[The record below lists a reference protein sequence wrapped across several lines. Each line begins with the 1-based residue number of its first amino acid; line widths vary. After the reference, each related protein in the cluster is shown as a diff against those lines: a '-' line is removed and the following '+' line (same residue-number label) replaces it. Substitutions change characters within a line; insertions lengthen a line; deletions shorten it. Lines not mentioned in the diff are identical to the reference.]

1 MSPPLTGEVSPG
13 SKTRPVGG
21 GPVYKR
27 CHLCVRIFST
37 KANLSSHIR
46 HVHMGEAKHSRVKS
60 IPCPHCNKMFSR
72 KVRLVDSELN
82 LLTELSFQGHMTEH
96 VRTVHEGKKRIYKE
110 VNCQVGS
117 RKHLVVTLIFK
128 TFFSALRKNI
138 SPEVGAQHPHI
149 LGPRGRHQ
157 RRGQAISGDRRVGES
172 EENTGGISYR
182 RNQFQGK
189 MTQQG
194 LQWFPQKLLKE
205 NFWRLCKKFCFKHL
219 QLLLQEVL

>member
-1 MSPPLTGEVSPG
+1 MSPPLPGEVSPG

-72 KVRLVDSELN
+72 KVRLDSRMLN

-117 RKHLVVTLIFK
+117 RKHLVVTLILK
-128 TFFSALRKNI
+128 KNFSIAEKHFAG
-138 SPEVGAQHPHI
+138 SG
-149 LGPRGRHQ
+149 GSTSTYPRPTRTSSTPWSSN
-157 RRGQAISGDRRVGES
+157 RRRQE
-172 EENTGGISYR
+172 GG
-182 RNQFQGK
+182 G
-189 MTQQG
+189 
-194 LQWFPQKLLKE
+194 
-205 NFWRLCKKFCFKHL
+205 
-219 QLLLQEVL
+219 V